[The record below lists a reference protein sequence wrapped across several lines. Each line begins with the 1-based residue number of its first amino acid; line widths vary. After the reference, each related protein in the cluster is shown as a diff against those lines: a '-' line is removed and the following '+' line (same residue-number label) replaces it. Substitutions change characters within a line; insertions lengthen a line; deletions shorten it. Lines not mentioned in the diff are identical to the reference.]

1 MTWLDKRRMGLVALL
16 VPFLF
21 SCESDETLSL
31 PVNPGIEQFDILRE
45 RISLPFT
52 IIQAD
57 SLVTSAT
64 RSANSGGSILVG
76 NLPSPAFGNTQ
87 ATSFVGFDVG
97 RRKEVAEAAQY
108 DSLVLTLP
116 VTQVYTASG
125 TGQQSI
131 SLYPLSAP
139 FENRRYYR
147 NDALPFQ
154 PNPLGEVTLSEQ
166 NTNDTLRVRLSDA
179 LGQEL
184 FAKSKAQD
192 NDVISDSLF
201 SLYFPGIALSPQ
213 TGGDLVA
220 ALSPAGMRMELY
232 FTQSDS
238 AFANTFD
245 AVQFFNNIQ
254 DDRIGTPLAT
264 LQNPGME
271 AVASDGAF
279 YLQSGTGVTP
289 KIDFQALV
297 DFIQQRNT
305 DGQNALLNRVD
316 FRIAL
321 SSEQD
326 TAQAPGSIIAYFPEG
341 NNFARQIREVEQRDR
356 VTGDT
361 VVTDAYFLGIPTA
374 QSNQQRL
381 GEAGPIPLRRD
392 GYSLTIT
399 DYAEALLRQPE
410 GGNTQVLVQ
419 APNFNASFTQL
430 VTAADS
436 VYLDVYYT
444 LLK

>member
-1 MTWLDKRRMGLVALL
+1 MTWLDKRKMGLVALL

-21 SCESDETLSL
+21 SCDDETLSL
-31 PVNPGIEQFDILRE
+31 PVDPGIEQFDILRE

-76 NLPSPAFGNTQ
+76 NLLSPAFGNTQ

-154 PNPLGEVTLSEQ
+154 PNPLGEVALSEQ

-341 NNFARQIREVEQRDR
+341 NNFERQIRDIRQINRA
-356 VTGDT
+356 GDT
-361 VVTDAYFLGIPTA
+361 LVVGAYFLGIPA
-374 QSNQQRL
+374 GQPDPDRPGQ
-381 GEAGPIPLRRD
+381 AGPIPLRSD
-392 GYSLTIT
+392 GYTLTIT
-399 DYAEALLRQPE
+399 DYAEVLLRQPE
-410 GGNTQVLVQ
+410 GGNTQVLIQ

>member
-21 SCESDETLSL
+21 SCDDETLSL
-31 PVNPGIEQFDILRE
+31 PVDPGIEQFDILRE

-52 IIQAD
+52 VIQAD

-184 FAKSKAQD
+184 FAKSKTQD

-341 NNFARQIREVEQRDR
+341 NNFERQIRDIRQINRA
-356 VTGDT
+356 GDT
-361 VVTDAYFLGIPTA
+361 LVVGAYFLGIPA
-374 QSNQQRL
+374 GQPDPDRPGQ
-381 GEAGPIPLRRD
+381 AGPIPLRSD
-392 GYSLTIT
+392 GYTLTIT
-399 DYAEALLRQPE
+399 DYAEVLLRQPE
-410 GGNTQVLVQ
+410 GGNTQVLIQ

>member
-1 MTWLDKRRMGLVALL
+1 MIWLDKRKMGLVALL

-31 PVNPGIEQFDILRE
+31 PVDVGVEQFNILRE
-45 RISLPFT
+45 KIALPFT
-52 IIQAD
+52 LIQAD
-57 SLVTSAT
+57 SLVTSAA
-64 RSANSGGSILVG
+64 RSANSGGNILVG
-76 NLPSPAFGNTQ
+76 NLPSPAFGNTR

-97 RRKEVAEAAQY
+97 RRKEVVAAAQY

-116 VTQVYTASG
+116 VTQVYTANG
-125 TGQQSI
+125 TGQQSV

-139 FENRRYYR
+139 FENKRYYR
-147 NDALPFQ
+147 DEAIPFQ
-154 PNPLGEVTLSEQ
+154 PNPLGQITLSEQ
-166 NTNDTLRVRLSDA
+166 DENDTLRVRLSDA

-201 SLYFPGIALSPQ
+201 SLYFPGFALSPQ
-213 TGGDLVA
+213 SGENLIA

-238 AFANTFD
+238 AFVNTFD

-254 DDRIGTPLAT
+254 DDRRGTPLAA
-264 LQNPGME
+264 LQNPGVE
-271 AVASDGAF
+271 VDASDSAF

-289 KIDFQALV
+289 KIDFQALI
-297 DFIQQRNT
+297 DFIGQRNT

-316 FRIAL
+316 FHIAL

-326 TAQAPGSIIAYFPEG
+326 TARAPSSIIAYFPEG
-341 NNFARQIREVEQRDR
+341 NNFERQIREVRGVNPTTR
-356 VTGDT
+356 DT
-361 VVTDAYFLGIPTA
+361 VVTDAYFLGLPA
-374 QSNQQRL
+374 GQPNQRRP

-399 DYAEALLRQPE
+399 DYAEVLLQQPE
-410 GGNTQVLVQ
+410 GSNTQVLIQ
-419 APNFNASFTQL
+419 APNANASLTQL

-436 VYLDVYYT
+436 IYLDVYYT

>member
-1 MTWLDKRRMGLVALL
+1 MTWLDKRKMGLVALL

-21 SCESDETLSL
+21 SCDDETLSL
-31 PVNPGIEQFDILRE
+31 PVDPGIEQFDILRE
-45 RISLPFT
+45 RIPLPFT

-108 DSLVLTLP
+108 DSLMLTLP

-147 NDALPFQ
+147 NDAIPFQ
-154 PNPLGEVTLSEQ
+154 SDLLGEVSLSEL
-166 NTNDTLRVRLSDA
+166 NANDTLRVRLSDA

-341 NNFARQIREVEQRDR
+341 NNFERQIRDIRQINRA
-356 VTGDT
+356 GDT
-361 VVTDAYFLGIPTA
+361 LVVGAYFLGIPA
-374 QSNQQRL
+374 GQPDPDRPGQ
-381 GEAGPIPLRRD
+381 AGPIPLRSD
-392 GYSLTIT
+392 GYTLTIT
-399 DYAEALLRQPE
+399 DYAEVLLRQPE
-410 GGNTQVLVQ
+410 GGNTQVLIQ